1 MSKFKDVKE
10 VSKLKEKYLTKGD
23 IQAIADYKK
32 AIDKNDIVVTCMGLY
47 NHGKSTLLNALIG
60 DYENKT
66 FKAADVRETTK
77 NKSVKH
83 GNLTIVD
90 TPGLNAQKNDDKRV
104 MDAVRESDI
113 NLFVH
118 NINTGAFVESE
129 VKFFHNVK
137 KHWKN
142 PQEFIARTIFILSK
156 IDEVNSIDD
165 VKNTHEEMI
174 KQIEAV
180 FSVRANIIAVSAK
193 DYSDGKIDNE
203 QELIHESNID
213 KLQTSIATLSE
224 SLTKELQETKKTRL
238 SNLYKNLIKKLSGN
252 LEEKKLELSKLKKEK
267 QHFDRS
273 LKQDLSKIESTL
285 QDKYIQLKEV

>member
-1 MSKFKDVKE
+1 MSRFKDVKE

-90 TPGLNAQKNDDKRV
+90 TPGLNATKHDDKRV
-104 MDAVRESDI
+104 MDAIKESDI

-118 NINTGAFVESE
+118 TVTTGEFAENEIEFLN
-129 VKFFHNVK
+129 NVK

-142 PQEFIARTIFILSK
+142 PKEFIDRTIFVVSRVDKADNEEVVINAIEKMSQQILDIFNAIATIIPVSAVRYTK
-156 IDEVNSIDD
+156 GQLKNKKLMVKKSNVNIL
-165 VKNTHEEMI
+165 KEMI
-174 KQIEAV
+174 ENL
-180 FSVRANIIAVSAK
+180 S
-193 DYSDGKIDNE
+193 NE
-203 QELIHESNID
+203 
-213 KLQTSIATLSE
+213 LSE
-224 SLTKELQETKKTRL
+224 SIRETRKKRL
-238 SNLYKNLIKKLSGN
+238 VNTYDMLIKQLSTKVQTN
-252 LEEKKLELSKLKKEK
+252 RLEVSRQKQALKQYFVALNHDIKKIENTLTNMYSKLEEA
-267 QHFDRS
+267 
-273 LKQDLSKIESTL
+273 
-285 QDKYIQLKEV
+285 